1 MLSHQ
6 ELSESENRF
15 KIRSLVFETES
26 FECEVSLIQKANNKK
41 NKQPPKFKQKKRS
54 KKEIA
59 KAQARA
65 QRLERERDKAVTKIK
80 ELEELLEKLPE
91 IFESKFTQRLAPV
104 LERQRLLLEEN
115 SHLRALL
122 LRSFRKPS
130 AHPHVHK
137 QQQARRCDLARICPC
152 GLKVFDYDE
161 GHKSFEI
168 VLSSRACTEGFG
180 MK

>member
-1 MLSHQ
+1 MQ
-6 ELSESENRF
+6 SE
-15 KIRSLVFETES
+15 ETAGLE
-26 FECEVSLIQKANNKK
+26 ANTKK
-41 NKQPPKFKQKKRS
+41 TKQPPKFKQKKRS

-115 SHLRALL
+115 SHLRAQVEQLMSQL
-122 LRSFRKPS
+122 GNVRLEFP
-130 AHPHVHK
+130 
-137 QQQARRCDLARICPC
+137 QAQSRQSIAFI
-152 GLKVFDYDE
+152 GLKPASTSSLQALTDE
-161 GHKSFEI
+161 PMSESI
-168 VLSSRACTEGFG
+168 ATELLASPQRLNVA
-180 MK
+180 

>member
-1 MLSHQ
+1 MQ
-6 ELSESENRF
+6 SE
-15 KIRSLVFETES
+15 ETAG
-26 FECEVSLIQKANNKK
+26 LKANAKK
-41 NKQPPKFKQKKRS
+41 TKQPPKFKQKKRS

-115 SHLRALL
+115 SHLRAQVEQLMSQL
-122 LRSFRKPS
+122 GNVRLEFP
-130 AHPHVHK
+130 
-137 QQQARRCDLARICPC
+137 QAQSRQSIAFI
-152 GLKVFDYDE
+152 GLKPASTSSLQALTDE
-161 GHKSFEI
+161 PMSESI
-168 VLSSRACTEGFG
+168 ATELLASPQRLNVA
-180 MK
+180 